1 MAFGF
6 DDLQIGGQL
15 RVGMG
20 ICPAIKEGNSKIN
33 GSAHIEGPMVVGAG
47 VHFPTNFATLM
58 VGPLANPDP
67 DCTPPFAPGAL
78 CQGLSNPYSLVVSP
92 NAGVMGNL
100 DVNFR
105 IQAGGLIVA
114 GADVIAQCG
123 RHVLSV
129 KKDFDIK
136 HPTKEGWRLR
146 HVAPEAP
153 TADVYVRGKVVNKK
167 SIVLPEYWRKLVDP
181 TTITVNLTPIG
192 AHQNVI
198 VKRIND
204 NKVHLQ
210 SNGGLPI
217 NCYYHIYGERQDCE
231 LNIAEY
237 EGTSPKDYPGDNSEY
252 LQSGSF

>member
-1 MAFGF
+1 MSFGF
-6 DDLQIGGQL
+6 DDMNIGGQL
-15 RVGMG
+15 KVGQG
-20 ICPAIKEGNSKIN
+20 FVPAIKEGNSKIN
-33 GSAHIEGPMVVGAG
+33 GSAFVEGPVVVGAG
-47 VHFPTNFATLM
+47 VHFPTPYATMM

-67 DCTPPFAPGAL
+67 DCLPPFAPGAL
-78 CQGLSNPYSLVVSP
+78 CMGLSNPYSLIVSP
-92 NAGVMGNL
+92 NAGIMGNL

-105 IQAGGLIVA
+105 IQAGGGIVS
-114 GADVIAQCG
+114 GGPIMSNCG
-123 RHVLSV
+123 RHILSV

-136 HPTKEGWRLR
+136 HPTKDGWRLR
-146 HVAPEAP
+146 HVAPEGP
-153 TADVYVRGKVVNKK
+153 TADVYTRGRVSNKNF
-167 SIVLPEYWRKLVDP
+167 IILPEYWRKLVDP

-192 AHQNVI
+192 AHQQVI

-204 NKVHLQ
+204 NKVYLQ

>member
-1 MAFGF
+1 MSFGF
-6 DDLQIGGQL
+6 DDMNIGGQL
-15 RVGMG
+15 KVGQG
-20 ICPAIKEGNSKIN
+20 FVPAIKEGNTKIN
-33 GSAHIEGPMVVGAG
+33 GSGFVEGPMVVGAG

-136 HPTKEGWRLR
+136 HQTKEGWRLR

>member
-1 MAFGF
+1 MSFGF
-6 DDLQIGGQL
+6 DDMNIGGQL
-15 RVGMG
+15 KVGQG
-20 ICPAIKEGNSKIN
+20 FVPAIKEGNSKIN
-33 GSAHIEGPMVVGAG
+33 GSGFIEGPMVVGAG

-67 DCTPPFAPGAL
+67 DCAPPFAPGAL
-78 CQGLSNPYSLVVSP
+78 CQGLSNPYSLIVSP

-123 RHVLSV
+123 RHILSV

-192 AHQNVI
+192 AHQHVI

>member
-1 MAFGF
+1 MSFGF
-6 DDLQIGGQL
+6 DDMNIGGQL
-15 RVGMG
+15 KVGQG
-20 ICPAIKEGNSKIN
+20 FVPAIKEGNSKIN
-33 GSAHIEGPMVVGAG
+33 GSGFIEGPMVVGAG

-67 DCTPPFAPGAL
+67 DCTPPFVPGAL
-78 CQGLSNPYSLVVSP
+78 CQGLSQPYSLIVSP

-123 RHVLSV
+123 RHILSV

-192 AHQNVI
+192 AHQHVI

>member
-1 MAFGF
+1 MSFGF
-6 DDLQIGGQL
+6 DDMNIGGQL
-15 RVGMG
+15 KVGQSFV
-20 ICPAIKEGNSKIN
+20 PAIKEGNTKIN
-33 GSAHIEGPMVVGAG
+33 GSAFIEGPMVVGAG
-47 VHFPTNFATLM
+47 VHFPTNYATLM

-78 CQGLSNPYSLVVSP
+78 CQGLSNPYSLIVSP

-123 RHVLSV
+123 RHILSV

-153 TADVYVRGKVVNKK
+153 TADVYVRGKVVNKNT
-167 SIVLPEYWRKLVDP
+167 IVLPEYWRKLVDP

-192 AHQNVI
+192 AHQHVI

-217 NCYYHIYGERQDCE
+217 NCYYHIYGERQDCD

>member
-1 MAFGF
+1 MSFGF
-6 DDLQIGGQL
+6 DDMNIGGQL
-15 RVGMG
+15 KVGQSFV
-20 ICPAIKEGNSKIN
+20 PAIKEGNSKIN
-33 GSAHIEGPMVVGAG
+33 GSAFVEGPMVVGAG
-47 VHFPTNFATLM
+47 VHFPTPYATLM

-67 DCTPPFAPGAL
+67 DATPPFAPGML

-92 NAGVMGNL
+92 NAGIMGNL

-105 IQAGGLIVA
+105 IQAGGMIVA
-114 GADVIAQCG
+114 GGAVMSNCG
-123 RHVLSV
+123 RHILSA

-136 HPTKEGWRLR
+136 HPTKDGWRLR

-153 TADVYVRGKVVNKK
+153 TADVYVRGRVVNKNF
-167 SIVLPEYWRKLVDP
+167 IILPDYWKKLVDP

-192 AHQNVI
+192 AHQHVI

-237 EGTSPKDYPGDNSEY
+237 EGKSPKDYPGDNSEY
-252 LQSGSF
+252 LQSGTV